1 MTFILSD
8 ETKTSSDF
16 IRMDTVP
23 APEERFI
30 LAHFSDPHIVCIDQI
45 KSRDLINKRLLGY
58 LRWKLHR
65 KTEHRNEILAILQ
78 KDLQRTKP
86 DHIAITGDLTHL
98 SLPSE
103 FKKVRRWLRSLGTPT
118 QVTVVPGNHDTYV
131 RTDWHQTFGCWLDYM
146 VSDTQYQQAGSAKGF
161 DDLFPTLRI
170 RGQIALIGVNT
181 ARPNTP
187 YLAIGSIGA
196 FQLKKL
202 ETILKQTSGQ
212 RLFRIISIHHPP
224 ISGLVSWRR
233 RLTDAPALHRLL
245 ARYGTELILHGHTHK
260 TARNTLNIPA
270 GLTLV
275 MGAPS
280 ASSFGRTYDRRAR
293 YYIYKII
300 RSGDGWDLNIAER
313 IYSPDDYCFIPGV
326 EQRIHVPATRYT
338 VCLD

>member
-1 MTFILSD
+1 MAFIPSD
-8 ETKTSSDF
+8 KTKTSGDF
-16 IRMDTVP
+16 SRIDN
-23 APEERFI
+23 APDLEKRFI

-45 KSRDLINKRLLGY
+45 RWRDFINKRLLGY

-65 KTEHRNEILAILQ
+65 KTEHRNEILASLE
-78 KDLQRTKP
+78 KDLRRTKP

-103 FKKVRRWLRSLGTPT
+103 FKKVRRWLRSLGTPN

-131 RTDWHQTFGCWLDYM
+131 RTDWHQTFACWLDYM
-146 VSDTQYQQAGSAKGF
+146 VSDPQYQQTDAANGF
-161 DDLFPTLRI
+161 NDLFPTLRV
-170 RGQIALIGVNT
+170 RGQIALIGVCT
-181 ARPNTP
+181 AHPNTS

-202 ETILKQTSGQ
+202 ETILKQTASQ
-212 RLFRIISIHHPP
+212 RLFRIIAIHHPP
-224 ISGLVSWRR
+224 ISDIVSWRR
-233 RLTDAPALHRLL
+233 RLTDAPALRRLL

-270 GLTLV
+270 GLTPV

-280 ASSFGRTYDRRAR
+280 ASSFGRTHDRRAR

-300 RSGDGWDLNIAER
+300 RSGDGWDVNITER
-313 IYSPDDYCFIPGV
+313 VYSPNDCCFVPGGK
-326 EQRIHVPATRYT
+326 QRFYVPAMAG
-338 VCLD
+338 

>member
-1 MTFILSD
+1 MAFIPSD
-8 ETKTSSDF
+8 ATKTRSDST
-16 IRMDTVP
+16 RMDTVP
-23 APEERFI
+23 APEKRFI

-45 KSRDLINKRLLGY
+45 KRRDFINKRLLGY

-65 KTEHRNEILAILQ
+65 KAEHRNEILAVLQ
-78 KDLQRTKP
+78 KDLQRVKP

-103 FKKVRRWLRSLGTPT
+103 FKKARRWLQSLGTPT

-131 RTDWHQTFGCWLDYM
+131 RTDWHQTFACWLDYM
-146 VSDTQYQQAGSAKGF
+146 ASDTQYQQAGSAKGF

-170 RGQIALIGVNT
+170 RGQIALIGVST

-202 ETILKQTSGQ
+202 ETILKQTAGQ

-260 TARNTLNIPA
+260 TARNTLDIPA

-280 ASSFGRTYDRRAR
+280 ASSLGRTYERRAR
-293 YYIYKII
+293 YYVYKII
-300 RSGDGWDLNIAER
+300 RSGDGWDVNIVER
-313 IYSPDDYCFIPGV
+313 VYSPNDYCFIPGV
-326 EQRIHVPATRYT
+326 EQRVYVPAMAG
-338 VCLD
+338 